1 MSHSGKPTDPPVFP
15 IRTVSA
21 LTGVAAGTL
30 RAWERR
36 YGFINPERTAS
47 GHRLYSRRDVERIQQ
62 ASELI
67 QSGIAPARIG
77 EVLEDGM
84 TTASLPD
91 HSADLRRFRNEI
103 LRSLDDFDR
112 EGVERALRRGL
123 LDCDIETVGEGFVNS
138 LLRDLRIRWR
148 LDHSISEQRLLECS
162 LRNVLANC
170 GTEASADAAILATTL
185 PDEPTDIGLLLW
197 AIIGRRNGLSL
208 TVLGPGTPLAELAAA
223 RNRAR
228 APAILLF
235 THRSVEP
242 SSMQEQLAALATGAT
257 CRVFVAGPDLK
268 PSAGDIQFGGAIPL
282 PNDPVAGLR
291 TIAGFFR
298 RNH

>member
-91 HSADLRRFRNEI
+91 DSADRRRFRNEI

-242 SSMQEQLAALATGAT
+242 SSMQEQLAALA
-257 CRVFVAGPDLK
+257 
-268 PSAGDIQFGGAIPL
+268 
-282 PNDPVAGLR
+282 
-291 TIAGFFR
+291 
-298 RNH
+298 